1 MDNVLKE
8 KLFTMQTLGLAVIM
22 SDNQLDAI
30 DEHDA
35 EISYQIKSAYNLAR
49 VGILDAYVCWIGETP
64 DNIAPIERK
73 DMAAYTKIL
82 F

>member
-22 SDNQLDAI
+22 SDNQLDALN
-30 DEHDA
+30 DYD
-35 EISYQIKSAYNLAR
+35 IKSAYNLAR

-64 DNIAPIERK
+64 DNVAPIERK